1 MADPRTA
8 RPVSG
13 EIMAGEPLVPR
24 SLRPESRRDDLVEA
38 DFEVVSDASLMG
50 VGAHQMV
57 PSMDARGD
65 TFDGME
71 LLRGADA
78 SAGSRGGLPRGGPVF
93 WMFGIAAVLA
103 AFWMSGGHSIVS
115 AAVAPPTTASGPMLV
130 ISDVVSRVDVSGP
143 KPLLFVDGQA
153 GNSGGAVAVMSEL
166 EIQVIGNDG
175 RVTRYNLG
183 TSGRTMAPGEK
194 FAFSSRLDVP
204 KNGVKHVS
212 VSFAE

>member
-13 EIMAGEPLVPR
+13 EIMADAATVSRSPR
-24 SLRPESRRDDLVEA
+24 PAALRDDLVEA
-38 DFEVVSDASLMG
+38 DFEVLPAVPRGSPVDLAGSGELNTRSDVSDG
-50 VGAHQMV
+50 
-57 PSMDARGD
+57 MD
-65 TFDGME
+65 M
-71 LLRGADA
+71 LRGADA
-78 SAGSRGGLPRGGPVF
+78 SPATARGLPRGGPVF
-93 WMFGIAAVLA
+93 WAFGLAAVLA
-103 AFWMSGGHSIVS
+103 AFWISGGHSIVS
-115 AAVAPPTTASGPMLV
+115 AAAVPADIDSGPVLV

-143 KPLLFVDGQA
+143 KPLLFVDGLA

-166 EIQVIGNDG
+166 EIQVTGSDG
-175 RVTRYNLG
+175 RITRYNLG